1 MAAVAVSGA
10 GENSVVWVAV
20 FVSSDILKTGSKIMT
35 RQSQE
40 GGREI
45 HFSHL
50 ERIGMYLISRELK
63 VVPIIFDM

>member
-10 GENSVVWVAV
+10 GESPVVLVAV
-20 FVSSDILKTGSKIMT
+20 FVSSDMTGSKILT
-35 RQSQE
+35 CQSQE
-40 GGREI
+40 GRREV

-50 ERIGMYLISRELK
+50 ERIGMYLISRKLK